1 MSTWAGMCPVADSLL
16 AMRGVSAGYEGDR
29 PTWDRPV
36 VSDFTLDVASGEL
49 VTLLGAN
56 GSGKSCVLLATA
68 GLIRLT
74 GGSMS
79 FNGSDLTR
87 ASATQRARNGISLVP
102 EGRRLFSGMTVRE
115 NLVLA
120 AVSLNRPVAEGIDT
134 VLDLFPQLHNLLDKV
149 SGSLSGGEQQMCAIG
164 RGLMARPQLLLIDEL
179 SLGLAPVMV
188 ERLVDAMKRIH
199 AEMGITVVFV
209 EQAADLAIDI
219 ADRVVVLSL
228 GRKVFDGSATEAA
241 ASRAVIERAY
251 LGLPV

>member
-1 MSTWAGMCPVADSLL
+1 MTEMLL
-16 AMRGVSAGYEGDR
+16 QMRGVSAGYEADR
-29 PTWDRPV
+29 PSWDRPV
-36 VSDFTLDVASGEL
+36 ISDFELDVAPGEL

-56 GSGKSCVLLATA
+56 GSGKSCVLLTTA
-68 GLIRLT
+68 GLIRLA
-74 GGSMS
+74 GGSIR
-79 FNGSDLTR
+79 FNGSNLTR
-87 ASATQRARNGISLVP
+87 ASATDRARKGISLVP

-120 AVSLNRPVAEGIDT
+120 ALSLHQPVQDGIET
-134 VLDLFPQLHNLLDKV
+134 VLDLFPQLRNLLDKV

-164 RGLMARPQLLLIDEL
+164 RGLMARPRLLLIDEL

-188 ERLVDAMKRIH
+188 ERLVDALKRIH
-199 AEMGITVVFV
+199 GEMGITVLFV

-228 GRKVFDGSATEAA
+228 GRKVFDGSAAEAA
-241 ASRAVIERAY
+241 GSRDVIERAY